1 VFGLVVASFMGLIG
15 LWHRRNT
22 FVYKDEVD
30 QLMNLARSDGHH
42 HGDGH
47 AHSRH

>member
-1 VFGLVVASFMGLIG
+1 MKLSTKLSLAALSLIG

-22 FVYKDEVD
+22 IVYKAEVD
-30 QLMNLARSDGHH
+30 QLMALARSDGHH

-47 AHSRH
+47 SRH